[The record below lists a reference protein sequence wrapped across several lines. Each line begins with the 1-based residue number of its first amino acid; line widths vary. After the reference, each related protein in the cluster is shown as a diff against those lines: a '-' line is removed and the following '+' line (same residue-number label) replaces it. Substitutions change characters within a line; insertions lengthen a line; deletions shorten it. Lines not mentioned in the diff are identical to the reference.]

1 MKYYKFRFTN
11 LILGLLWA
19 ALALC
24 AAGFIWNIIRFLQ
37 TGADGVYQWLQ
48 YGILFFT
55 TVFFAALII
64 SMFICSRYTITDKQ
78 LITQFGFIRSKYDIA
93 NITSIHLF
101 RGAGKLA
108 VYFNDNKYMV
118 IVVKSEWYD
127 DFIKELLQRND
138 KIGFSFSTA
147 EEEEE
152 IKKNKKK

>member
-1 MKYYKFRFTN
+1 MKHYKFRFTN

-19 ALALC
+19 ALVLC
-24 AAGFIWNIIRFLQ
+24 VAGFIWNIIRFMQ
-37 TGADGVYQWLQ
+37 TGAASVYEWLQ

-55 TVFFAALII
+55 TVFFAALIV

-78 LITQFGFIRSKYDIA
+78 LITQFGFIRSKYSIA
-93 NITSIHLF
+93 NITSVHLF
-101 RGAGKLA
+101 KGAGKLA

-118 IVVKSEWYD
+118 IVVKPEWYEE
-127 DFIKELLQRND
+127 FIKELLQRND

-152 IKKNKKK
+152 IKKKKKK